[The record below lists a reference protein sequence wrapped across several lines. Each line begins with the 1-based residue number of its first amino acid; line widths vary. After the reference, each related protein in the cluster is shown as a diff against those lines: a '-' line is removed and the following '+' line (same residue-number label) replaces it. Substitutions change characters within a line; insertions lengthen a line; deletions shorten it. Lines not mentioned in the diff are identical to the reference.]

1 MDYNTFED
9 FKSAFERG
17 EAAVEIPAF
26 TDQMTFAHLSLIN
39 STSMT
44 LAQFYSLQRRSRPVK
59 ITLYDSFFTTA
70 AIWKSAISIDTAIYL
85 YEMNGEYSLKDVL
98 NLQ

>member
-26 TDQMTFAHLSLIN
+26 TDPMTFAHLPLLN

-44 LAQFYSLQRRSRPVK
+44 LAQFYSLRGQSRPAK
-59 ITLYDSFFTTA
+59 ITLYGGFFTDK
-70 AIWKSAISIDTAIYL
+70 AIWKQAISIDTAIYL
-85 YEMNGEYSLKDVL
+85 YEINDEYSLKDVL
-98 NLQ
+98 NL